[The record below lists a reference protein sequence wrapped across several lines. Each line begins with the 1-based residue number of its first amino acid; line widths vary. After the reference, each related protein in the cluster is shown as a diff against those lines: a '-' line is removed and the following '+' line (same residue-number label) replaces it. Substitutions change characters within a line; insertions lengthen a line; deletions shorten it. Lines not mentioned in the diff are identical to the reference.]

1 MADAKPL
8 RLSPPPLDDAC
19 ALFLDVD
26 GTLVDFDVDPAGVR
40 VLPRVRQAIGA
51 ISERLHGAVA
61 LVSGRPLAQLDALF
75 APLRLPAA
83 GLHGHQC
90 RAEAEA
96 EARMDL
102 PAGIPAFL
110 HELHRQATHLA
121 AAHPGLRVEDKGVS
135 LALHWRAAPNAAAAV
150 AGFAGT
156 RIASLPGY
164 RLQPGD
170 HVIEFVPEGA
180 DKGLALERMMTRPPF
195 TGRVPVF
202 VGDDL
207 TDEYGLPRPTAPAA
221 GACWS
226 AHAPAAPRPMRW
238 PAPARCTH
246 GCWPMPAPVDG
257 GRPPR
262 ASAAGRPQR
271 GSRMQIPVH
280 EANLELG
287 VIGNGSFGALVDG
300 LGRVVWS
307 CLPAFDGDPAF
318 CALLSPRQHQ
328 GGDFGVELED
338 FSHAEQAYLA
348 NTAVLRTVLHD
359 ARGGSLE
366 ILDFAPRW
374 KRNSRIY
381 RPVSIVR
388 RITPLAGSPRIRIHL
403 RPLADWGARVPERTW
418 GSNHMRWRLPD
429 FTLRLSTDVP
439 VRFVRDGLPFVLAH
453 RLHLVLGPD
462 EPIDRSISGYA
473 EEALG
478 RTLEYWREWVRY
490 LSIPLEWQDA
500 VIRSAI
506 TLKLCQYEDSGAIIA
521 AMTSSIPEAP
531 DSSRNWD
538 YRYCW
543 LRDAAFVVR
552 ALNRLGAT
560 RSMEEFLRYIFN
572 IATHDGSLQPLYGIG
587 FEEKLDEHEVESLA
601 GYRGMGPVRRGNL
614 AWVQK
619 QHDVYGSVVL
629 ASTQLFFDRRLVD
642 PGDASTFARLEPLG
656 ERAFALHDVPD
667 AGLWEFRG
675 RAEVHTYTAAMCWA
689 ACDRLARI
697 ALRLG
702 LDGRAGF
709 WRGRAEAIRAT
720 LLERAWRDQ
729 AGHFSA
735 SFQSDYLDA
744 SLLLLADIGFV
755 AADDPR
761 YVATVEA
768 VGRELR
774 HGDGMF
780 RYVAPDDFGTPETS
794 FTVCT
799 FWYIDALAA
808 IGRTGE
814 ARELFERVLARRN
827 RLGLLSE
834 DMAFDDGEGWGNFPQ
849 TYSHVGLIIA
859 AMRLSRSWQEAS

>member
-1 MADAKPL
+1 
-8 RLSPPPLDDAC
+8 
-19 ALFLDVD
+19 
-26 GTLVDFDVDPAGVR
+26 
-40 VLPRVRQAIGA
+40 
-51 ISERLHGAVA
+51 
-61 LVSGRPLAQLDALF
+61 
-75 APLRLPAA
+75 
-83 GLHGHQC
+83 
-90 RAEAEA
+90 
-96 EARMDL
+96 
-102 PAGIPAFL
+102 
-110 HELHRQATHLA
+110 
-121 AAHPGLRVEDKGVS
+121 
-135 LALHWRAAPNAAAAV
+135 
-150 AGFAGT
+150 
-156 RIASLPGY
+156 
-164 RLQPGD
+164 
-170 HVIEFVPEGA
+170 
-180 DKGLALERMMTRPPF
+180 
-195 TGRVPVF
+195 
-202 VGDDL
+202 
-207 TDEYGLPRPTAPAA
+207 
-221 GACWS
+221 
-226 AHAPAAPRPMRW
+226 
-238 PAPARCTH
+238 
-246 GCWPMPAPVDG
+246 
-257 GRPPR
+257 
-262 ASAAGRPQR
+262 
-271 GSRMQIPVH
+271 MQIPVH

-287 VIGNGSFGALVDG
+287 VIGNGSFGALVDAR
-300 LGRVVWS
+300 GRVVWS

-318 CALLSPRQHQ
+318 CALLSPRDHD
-328 GGDFGVELED
+328 GGDFGIELED
-338 FSHAEQAYLA
+338 FAHAEQAYVP

-359 ARGGSLE
+359 SRGGSLE

-374 KRNSRIY
+374 KQNSRIY

-388 RITPLAGSPRIRIHL
+388 RIAPLSGSPRIRIRL
-403 RPLADWGARVPERTW
+403 RPLAHWGAQVPERTW
-418 GSNHMRWRLPD
+418 GSNHVRWLLPD

-439 VRFVRDGLPFVLAH
+439 VRFIREELPFVLAH

-462 EPIDRSISGYA
+462 EPVNRSIPGYV

-490 LSIPLEWQDA
+490 LSIPLEWQEA

-531 DSSRNWD
+531 GSSRNWD

-543 LRDAAFVVR
+543 LREAAVVVR

-572 IATHDGSLQPLYGIG
+572 IASHDGSLQPLYGIG
-587 FEEKLDEHEVESLA
+587 FEERLDECEVESLG

-614 AWVQK
+614 AWLQK
-619 QHDVYGSVVL
+619 QNDVYGSVVL
-629 ASTQLFFDRRLVD
+629 ASAQLFFDQRLVD
-642 PGDASTFARLEPLG
+642 PGDAGTFARLEPLG
-656 ERAFALHDVPD
+656 ERAFALFNMPD

-697 ALRLG
+697 ALHLG
-702 LDGRAGF
+702 LDGRADY
-709 WRGRAEAIRAT
+709 WRQRADAIRAT
-720 LLERAWRDQ
+720 TLEQAWRGQ

-744 SLLLLADIGFV
+744 SLLQLADIGFI

-768 VGRELR
+768 IGRELR
-774 HGDGMF
+774 HGDGLF
-780 RYVAPDDFGTPETS
+780 RYLAADDFGTPETS

-808 IGRTGE
+808 IGRVDE

-827 RLGLLSE
+827 HLGLLSE

-859 AMRLSRSWQEAS
+859 ATRLSRSWQEAS